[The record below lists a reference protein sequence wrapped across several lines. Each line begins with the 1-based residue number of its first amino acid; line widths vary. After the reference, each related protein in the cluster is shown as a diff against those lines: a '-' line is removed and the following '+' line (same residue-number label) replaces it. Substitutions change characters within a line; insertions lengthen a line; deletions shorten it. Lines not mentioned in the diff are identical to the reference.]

1 MYDNI
6 ILYHVTLELHLC
18 KCYQANPL
26 EGISKDEGLH
36 TDTSHDKNVWLND
49 DTNLY
54 YSTFTTSASLHKL
67 AGIVNVL

>member
-1 MYDNI
+1 M
-6 ILYHVTLELHLC
+6 LYVTLELALC

-49 DTNLY
+49 DTNLC
-54 YSTFTTSASLHKL
+54 YSTFRTSASLDKL

>member
-6 ILYHVTLELHLC
+6 MLYHVTLELHLC

-36 TDTSHDKNVWLND
+36 TDTGHDKNICLN
-49 DTNLY
+49 
-54 YSTFTTSASLHKL
+54 
-67 AGIVNVL
+67 NVSFHNEL